1 MKKCLQSEVESKKGI
16 IFDIKRYAI
25 HDGPGIRTTVFFK
38 GCPLRCLWCCN
49 PESYKSV
56 PEIVYTDRL
65 CIHCG
70 SCQMVCPNNAIKISK
85 NKLEIIR
92 EKCKG
97 CGICAIECPA
107 NALEL
112 SGKPYSVKE
121 LLAEVEKDGTFY
133 QKSEGGVT
141 VSGGECTMQSEF
153 LLSFLKKCKENYL
166 HVTLDTCGFAEWE
179 IFKKIIK
186 YVDLVLF
193 DIKIID
199 EEKHIKYTGK
209 SNKLILE
216 KLNQL
221 SRIGI
226 PIIIRIPLIPG
237 FNDSEKEIRAIADMV
252 SKLKNITE
260 INILP
265 YHRLGES
272 KHTRLGNEYK
282 MKDVKPPNDACLEK
296 AKSFLMC
303 EGIKIKIGG

>member
-1 MKKCLQSEVESKKGI
+1 MKKCLQNEVESKKGI

-25 HDGPGIRTTVFFK
+25 HDGPGIRTTAFFK

-49 PESYKSV
+49 PESYKMN
-56 PEIVYTDRL
+56 PEIIYTESR

-85 NKLEIIR
+85 SKLEIIR
-92 EKCKG
+92 ENCNG
-97 CGICAIECPA
+97 CGICTIECPA

-121 LLAEVEKDGTFY
+121 LLAEVEKDSTFY
-133 QKSEGGVT
+133 YKSEGGIT

-166 HVTLDTCGFAEWE
+166 HVTLDTCGFVEWN
-179 IFKKIIK
+179 IFKKIIE

-193 DIKIID
+193 DVKIIN

-216 KLNQL
+216 NLNKL
-221 SRIGI
+221 SKIGI
-226 PIIIRIPLIPG
+226 PVIIRIPLIPG
-237 FNDSEKEIRAIADMV
+237 FNDSEKEISAIADIV
-252 SKLKNITE
+252 SKLKNIQE
-260 INILP
+260 VNILP

-282 MKDVKPPNDACLEK
+282 MKDIKPPKDACLEK
-296 AKSFLMC
+296 VKSFFMGK
-303 EGIKIKIGG
+303 GIKIKIGG

>member
-1 MKKCLQSEVESKKGI
+1 MKKCLQKEIESKKGI

-49 PESYKSV
+49 PESYKMS
-56 PEIVYTDRL
+56 PEIIYTESR
-65 CIHCG
+65 CIHCD

-92 EKCKG
+92 ENCNG

-121 LLAEVEKDGTFY
+121 LLAEVEKDSTFY
-133 QKSEGGVT
+133 QKSEGGIT

-166 HVTLDTCGFAEWE
+166 HVTLDTCGFVEWN
-179 IFKKIIK
+179 IFKKIIE

-193 DIKIID
+193 DVKIMN
-199 EEKHIKYTGK
+199 EKQHIKCTSK

-216 KLNQL
+216 NLNKL
-221 SRIGI
+221 SKIGI
-226 PIIIRIPLIPG
+226 PVIIRIPLIPG
-237 FNDSEKEIRAIADMV
+237 FNDSEKEISAMADTV
-252 SKLKNITE
+252 SKLKNIQE
-260 INILP
+260 VNILP

-282 MKDVKPPNDACLEK
+282 MKNTNPPNDPCLEK
-296 AKSFLMC
+296 TKNFFMSK
-303 EGIKIKIGG
+303 GIKIKISG

>member
-1 MKKCLQSEVESKKGI
+1 MKKCLQSGVESKKGI

-25 HDGPGIRTTVFFK
+25 HDGPGIRTTAFFK

-49 PESYKSV
+49 PESYKSA

-70 SCQMVCPNNAIKISK
+70 SCQMVCPNNALKISK

-92 EKCKG
+92 EKCNG
-97 CGICAIECPA
+97 CGTCAIECPA

-121 LLAEVEKDGTFY
+121 LLAEVEKDSTFY
-133 QKSEGGVT
+133 QTSEGGVT
-141 VSGGECTMQSEF
+141 VSGGECTMQSGF
-153 LLSFLKKCKENYL
+153 LLSFLKKCKENYF
-166 HVTLDTCGFAEWE
+166 HVTLDTCGFVEWE

-193 DIKIID
+193 DIKIMD

-216 KLNQL
+216 NLHQL
-221 SRIGI
+221 SRIGT
-226 PIIIRIPLIPG
+226 PVIIRIPLIPG
-237 FNDSEKEIRAIADMV
+237 FNDSKKEIRAIADMV

-272 KHTRLGNEYK
+272 KHTRLGKDYK

-296 AKSFLMC
+296 AKSILMC